1 MARPK
6 KQKMQQE
13 QKSYLDTLRSDF
25 RTFLYLVHRHL
36 DLPVPTPVQL
46 DMANYIANG
55 PKRSMVQAFRGVGK
69 SHITSAYVV
78 WRLLRNPDDKIM
90 VVSASK
96 DRADQFSTFTQRL
109 IAELPGL
116 DFLKPSGEQRN
127 SKIAFDVGPAKASQ
141 FPSVKS
147 VGITGQMTGSR
158 ADLLIAD
165 DVEVLNNAA
174 TQQMRDKLG
183 EVVKEFDAILKP
195 TEGSRIL
202 YLGTPQCE
210 DSLYN
215 KLPERGYDLRIWPAR
230 MPGERLMENYGHT
243 LAPFIAE
250 MGLKEGE
257 ATDPKRFDDTDLI
270 EREASYGKSGF
281 ALQYMLNT
289 QLSDAERHPLRLR
302 DLIVMNVDSE
312 KAPSSVSW
320 GPIPDKAL
328 DDLPNV
334 GMRGDKF
341 FPPAQQSDLWLPF
354 DGCVMAIDPSGRG
367 QDETGFAIVK
377 MLNSTVYVVDAGGL
391 PGGYSVETMRI
402 LAHKAMIHQVN
413 EVVIESNF
421 GDGMY
426 TQLFTPVLVDVH
438 NVAVKEVRNSV
449 QKERRI
455 IDTLEPVI
463 ARHRLVISPEVVRED
478 WNTILPYD
486 NHVKL
491 QKSLF
496 YQLTRITYDK
506 GSLRYDDRL
515 DALSMAVGYWVEQ
528 MAADQKSNED
538 AAREMALEKELS
550 AFMEHATGR
559 KSAGASWLNYGR
571 R

>member
-1 MARPK
+1 MSGSVM
-6 KQKMQQE
+6 QKGAHLE
-13 QKSYLDTLRSDF
+13 YLDTLRKDF
-25 RTFLYLVHRHL
+25 RTFLYLVHQHL
-36 DLPVPTPVQL
+36 ELPEPTPVQL
-46 DMANYIANG
+46 DMARYIATG

-78 WRLLRNPDDKIM
+78 WRLLCNPDDKIM

-116 DFLKPSGEQRN
+116 GFLKPGMEQRN

-174 TQQMRDKLG
+174 TQQMRDKLS

-215 KLPERGYDLRIWPAR
+215 KLPERGYETRIWPAR
-230 MPGERLMENYGHT
+230 MPGEKDSKKYGSS
-243 LAPFIAE
+243 LAPFIAN
-250 MGLKEGE
+250 MALKEGQP
-257 ATDPKRFDDTDLI
+257 TDPLRFDNEDLV
-270 EREASYGKSGF
+270 EREASYGKAGF
-281 ALQYMLNT
+281 ALQFMLNT
-289 QLSDAERHPLRLR
+289 QLSDLERYPLKVR
-302 DLIVMNVDSE
+302 DIIFMSCDPE

-320 GPIPDKAL
+320 GPNPDRML
-328 DDLPNV
+328 NDIPNV
-334 GMRGDKF
+334 ALPGDHF
-341 FPPAQQSDLWLPF
+341 FHPPFMGEGLWLPYT
-354 DGCVMAIDPSGRG
+354 GSVMAIDPSGRG
-367 QDETGFAIVK
+367 RDETGWAVVK
-377 MLNSTVYVVDAGGL
+377 MLNSTLYVVGAGGL
-391 PGGYSVETMRI
+391 PGGYDKETMVT
-402 LAHKAMIHQVN
+402 LARKAEIYGVN
-413 EVVIESNF
+413 EIIVESNF
-421 GDGMY
+421 GDGMFSN
-426 TQLFTPVLVDVH
+426 LFRPVLHSVH
-438 NVAVKEVRNSV
+438 RVCLTEVRHHI

-463 ARHRLVISPEVVRED
+463 ARHRLVMDPAVVIHD
-478 WNTILPYD
+478 WDSVQPYE
-486 NHVKL
+486 NHIKL
-491 QKSLF
+491 QKSLI

-506 GSLRYDDRL
+506 GSLRFDDRL
-515 DALSMAVGYWVEQ
+515 DALSMAVKYWTDQ
-528 MAADQKSNED
+528 MAADRKAAED
-538 AAREMALEKELS
+538 EYRSEALEKELS
-550 AFMEHATGR
+550 HFLDNALGSSS
-559 KSAGASWLNYGR
+559 KKQSWISYGQR
-571 R
+571 

>member
-6 KQKMQQE
+6 KQQPKQMD
-13 QKSYLDTLRSDF
+13 YLEALKSDF

-36 DLPVPTPVQL
+36 DLPEPTPVQL
-46 DMANYIANG
+46 DMAKYIAGG

-78 WRLLRNPDDKIM
+78 WRLLCNPDDKIM

-116 DFLKPSGEQRN
+116 DFLKPAADQRN

-215 KLPERGYDLRIWPAR
+215 KLPERGYDVRIWPAR
-230 MPGERLMENYGHT
+230 MPGEKQLVNYGQT
-243 LAPFIAE
+243 LAPFIAN
-250 MGLKEGE
+250 MGLEEGQP
-257 ATDPKRFDDTDLI
+257 TDPKRFDDTDLI
-270 EREASYGKSGF
+270 EREASYGKAGF

-289 QLSDAERHPLRLR
+289 SLSDVERYPLKVR
-302 DLIVMNVDSE
+302 DLIVMSVDPE
-312 KAPSSVSW
+312 KAPAGVSW
-320 GPIPDKAL
+320 GPSPAAART
-328 DDLPNV
+328 DLPNLA
-334 GMRGDKF
+334 MRSDLF
-341 FPPAQQSDLWLPF
+341 YPPVVTEPLWLPF
-354 DGCVMAIDPSGRG
+354 DGAVMAIDPSGRG
-367 QDETGFAIVK
+367 KDETGWAIVK
-377 MLNSTVYVVDAGGL
+377 MLNSTLYVTGAGGL
-391 PGGYSVETMRI
+391 VGGYDNEAIIT
-402 LAHKAMIHQVN
+402 LANYAAAHNVN
-413 EVVIESNF
+413 EVVVESNF

-426 TQLFTPVLVDVH
+426 TQLLRPVLNSIHPV
-438 NVAVKEVRNSV
+438 NISEVRHSL

-455 IDTLEPVI
+455 IDTLEPVM
-463 ARHRLVISPEVVRED
+463 ARHRLVFDPVVIEHD
-478 WNTILPYD
+478 WLTIEPYE
-486 NHVKL
+486 NHIKL
-491 QKSLF
+491 QKSLI

-506 GSLRYDDRL
+506 GSLRFDDRL
-515 DALSMAVGYWVEQ
+515 DALSMAVGYWVDQ
-528 MAADQKSNED
+528 MAADQK
-538 AAREMALEKELS
+538 ARQAEIHQNALEAELDI
-550 AFMEHATGR
+550 FMESATGR
-559 KSAGASWLNYGR
+559 APRQQSWISYGQR
-571 R
+571 